1 MGYEVVMIKISKH
14 SSSPERNTTLELSPV
29 WDLNVGK
36 KPKAHSKEMVKQ
48 NILQK
53 LLRTKDDPIL
63 ERNQI
68 QKICELQPY
77 ENKRLAGSYN
87 QIYIEQY
94 III

>member
-68 QKICELQPY
+68 QKICELNHMRRYDWQDP
-77 ENKRLAGSYN
+77 
-87 QIYIEQY
+87 
-94 III
+94 IIKYM